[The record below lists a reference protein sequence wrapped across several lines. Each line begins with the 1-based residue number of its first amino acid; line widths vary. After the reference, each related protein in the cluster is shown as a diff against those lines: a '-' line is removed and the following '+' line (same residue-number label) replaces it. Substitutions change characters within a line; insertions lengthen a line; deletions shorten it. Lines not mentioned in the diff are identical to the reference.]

1 MFKFMEICKFKNV
14 ETAKMW
20 LNSLYGKNA
29 LKENTSK

>member
-29 LKENTSK
+29 LKSNELK